1 MKKNILIISLLLAN
15 IVTLLLLYN
24 VEPKESL
31 TLPELLI
38 LIKKKAGKEL
48 QDFYLD
54 KDEMYQDF
62 KKGILNY
69 YKPSAANCG
78 ATVSLNKQGRFAGT
92 SMIDM
97 ACLIADQ
104 RKIAWSTPK
113 DVAGSLIEQM
123 IAFEYVSQ
131 IENIQE
137 IGGIS
142 YRPEGK
148 RNALLLSKIEN
159 AMFKLVENIG
169 PYTKNDSKQFGSYLI
184 GTLLGY
190 DPADIAFFYQRPAFR
205 DFLAKENQNIEI
217 PFSYADFSPE
227 LKKRFDAFIE
237 QDWPDSEAYKKYV
250 TDIAQADDW
259 LKEQSVYSEEELLE
273 QVKMLEKANN

>member
-1 MKKNILIISLLLAN
+1 MKKKILIISLLLTN

-38 LIKKKAGKEL
+38 LIKKKAIKDL

-54 KDEMYQDF
+54 KDKMYQDF
-62 KKGILNY
+62 KEGILNY
-69 YKPSAANCG
+69 YKPSATNCG

-92 SMIDM
+92 PMIDM

-104 RKIAWSTPK
+104 RKIAWATPK

-123 IAFEYVSQ
+123 LAFEYVSQ

-148 RNALLLSKIEN
+148 RNALLLN
-159 AMFKLVENIG
+159 KLIKLSEKARNEPSCYLSG
-169 PYTKNDSKQFGSYLI
+169 NSYLI

-190 DPADIAFFYQRPAFR
+190 DPADIAFFYQRIALFEYI
-205 DFLAKENQNIEI
+205 LSKENSDIEV
-217 PFSYADFSPE
+217 PFSYADFTPQF
-227 LKKRFDAFIE
+227 KKKFDVFIE
-237 QDWPDSEAYKKYV
+237 QDWPDTEAYKQYV
-250 TDIAQADDW
+250 VDISEANNW
-259 LKEQSVYSEEELLE
+259 LKEQSAYSEEELLE
-273 QVKMLEKANN
+273 QVKALEKK